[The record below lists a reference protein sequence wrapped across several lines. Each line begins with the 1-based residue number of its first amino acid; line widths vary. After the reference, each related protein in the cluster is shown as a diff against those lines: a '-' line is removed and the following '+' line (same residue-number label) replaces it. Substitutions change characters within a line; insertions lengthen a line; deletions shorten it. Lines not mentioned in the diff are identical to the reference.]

1 MKVETSTCTKVVIS
15 DLMNSEFKLDPVT
28 VYLNDIGPRQ
38 GKITIE
44 CYGQSWS
51 AYWGGM
57 GERTIAEFFCSCNAH
72 YLAGKLSDIDSNID
86 DLEGLPAIA
95 RQEVISL
102 RKAREINAD
111 EARDMYDDASCLEV
125 ERADNLHGDLPA
137 GELMRKI
144 FGDEWWH
151 AIPNKPNPDYEYL
164 CQIIRAVQ
172 AGLRTMKEDKAA

>member
-15 DLMNSEFKLDPVT
+15 DLINSEFKLDPVT

-57 GERTIAEFFCSCNAH
+57 GDRTIAEFFCSCDAH
-72 YLAGKLSDIDSNID
+72 YLAGKLSDIRSNVD

-95 RQEVISL
+95 REEIIRL
-102 RKAREINAD
+102 RKAHVLDADGARE
-111 EARDMYDDASCLEV
+111 MWDDTEWLEIESV
-125 ERADNLHGDLPA
+125 ERLHCDTAA
-137 GELMRKI
+137 GELMRQI
-144 FGDEWWH
+144 FGDEWWYS
-151 AIPNKPNPDYEYL
+151 IPEKPNPDYEYL
-164 CQIIRAVQ
+164 CRIIRAVQ
-172 AGLRTMKEDKAA
+172 AGLGTLKEDKAA